1 MGAGHSYYDHSS
13 HTISTATYNAST
25 GVLEPTISN
34 HGFVAGEYVMF
45 DKESITFKCDKD
57 GYTADKAYPRD
68 SDPYLNK
75 WLPIYHVGVNTFSVF
90 VGVST
95 VVNAHWFQSATTGGL
110 KKARFTVGINT
121 GSIRF
126 TCARDDHATEHAYPR
141 SYDPIG
147 GNVSVG
153 IGSTSATTLTINVG
167 VSTIVNSAITT
178 AAYTASSG
186 IMTVFS
192 NVHGFNGA
200 YDDKTIQFATYD
212 AASGIMTVTT
222 NQAHGMITGN
232 RVSFKRDSIRFRCMM
247 NQRKTI
253 KSYPR
258 RKDPSDQKWLS
269 VTGISTNQFSVNVGT
284 SPLVYHSP
292 TSGSYDPFTGLMT
305 VDIGSHTLAKGTS
318 VKLKTRAFKFTC
330 ALDNH
335 ATFHYYPRKSGI
347 SGPDPA
353 YNTAVK
359 ITATTDTT
367 VTLDVGKSS
376 NQSEHIF
383 ISASAN
389 SVISG
394 GDYLHTFEN
403 AELDAML
410 VARDTVGLATD
421 SYTWRCSQDNYATD
435 HTYPRTTDPIHDVE
449 VGIVSTTT
457 DTFTIN
463 VGITSRVKF
472 NVTNATYDANSGL
485 ATITTDTSH
494 GLSTTTSVGLTTGGL
509 IYSCAMDQYATEH
522 PYPRTTD
529 PAHDTALYPT
539 AVTSNNVTLNVGV
552 STRVEYNINHADYNE
567 SIGIMTAFLPAV
579 HGITTAAGVGR
590 NVKLKTESI
599 LFSCSQDNYATKQFY
614 PKGGDPYYNG
624 SLITRVINNTTIETQ
639 VGPSTTPSFY
649 NSGGKI
655 QGVILAPRLRNN
667 SPSGED
673 FASGGTFID
682 KIIDSKT

>member
-1 MGAGHSYYDHSS
+1 M
-13 HTISTATYNAST
+13 
-25 GVLEPTISN
+25 
-34 HGFVAGEYVMF
+34 
-45 DKESITFKCDKD
+45 
-57 GYTADKAYPRD
+57 
-68 SDPYLNK
+68 
-75 WLPIYHVGVNTFSVF
+75 
-90 VGVST
+90 
-95 VVNAHWFQSATTGGL
+95 
-110 KKARFTVGINT
+110 
-121 GSIRF
+121 
-126 TCARDDHATEHAYPR
+126 
-141 SYDPIG
+141 
-147 GNVSVG
+147 
-153 IGSTSATTLTINVG
+153 
-167 VSTIVNSAITT
+167 STIVNYGITT
-178 AAYTASSG
+178 AAYTATTG

-200 YDDKTIQFATYD
+200 LPKSVTFATYD
-212 AASGIMTVTT
+212 AGSGIMTCTV
-222 NQAHGMITGN
+222 AGHGMVTGN
-232 RVSFKRDSIRFRCMM
+232 RVQFERNSIRFRCFMDK
-247 NQRKTI
+247 RKTI

-258 RKDPSDQKWLS
+258 AKDPADQKWLS
-269 VTGISTNQFSVNVGT
+269 VTTVDLDKFSVNVGT

-292 TSGSYDPFTGLMT
+292 TSGSFDPFTGLMT
-305 VDIGSHTLAKGTS
+305 VDIGSHTLKKGTS
-318 VKLKTRAFKFTC
+318 VKLKTRGFKFTC

-335 ATFHYYPRKSGI
+335 ATNHFYPRASGI

-359 ITATTDTT
+359 ITSTTDTT
-367 VTLDVGKSS
+367 ITLDVGKSS

-383 ISASAN
+383 VSAAAD

-394 GDYLHTFEN
+394 GNYIHTFEN
-403 AELDAML
+403 ADLNGML
-410 VARDTVGLATD
+410 IARDTIGLATD

-435 HTYPRTTDPIHDVE
+435 HTYPRTTDPIHNVE
-449 VGIVSTTT
+449 VGVVTSTT

-494 GLSTTTSVGLTTGGL
+494 GLSTTTSVGLATGGL
-509 IYSCAMDQYATEH
+509 VYACSMDQYATEH

-529 PAHDTALYPT
+529 PAHNAALYPT

-590 NVKLKTESI
+590 NIKLKTESI

-624 SLITRVINNTTIETQ
+624 SLITRVISNTQIETQ

-682 KIIDSKT
+682 KIIDSKTYVVNVGISTVDHNYARAGISQQGKRISSSIEKGYSGFNVIEKLDAGKFRVDAGVTTQRSLFKRGGRIDKPVFVDIAPPDPYFNRKLEYVSGSTGLGTDAVVDFRINVDGNIAEYNLTEEGTAYKNEEVLTVSGIATDPRVGVLTEFQLTVK